1 MERDA
6 IDLKTLNV
14 FTLFSKY
21 FVPTLLGMLGMSAVT
36 AIDGIFVGQGVG
48 SDGIAAVNIS
58 IPLLMIF
65 TGVGLMIG
73 VGCSV
78 VASIQSARGKFRTA
92 RINVTQALVAVTV
105 FASIPSLVALIFPD
119 TLLRL
124 LGASAY
130 LLPQAREYMLWSV
143 PSWLFTM
150 WGAVSLFVIRLDGR
164 PRLAM
169 ACSLIS
175 AGINV
180 VLDWVFIFPLGWG
193 VKGAAIATSISVV
206 IGGLIAV
213 GYLLLY
219 ARFLRLYPI
228 KWSRK
233 SMRLFIRNIGYQCRI
248 GSSALLAEA
257 TLATLMFMGN
267 HLFMHYLGEHGVGAF
282 GIACYYTHFVF
293 MVGNAIA
300 QSAQPIISYN
310 FGAGCRQR
318 VQKTIRIALLTAVL
332 CGAAVTSLFVCIPH
346 LLVGL
351 FISPN
356 DPTFAI
362 ATSGFPYYAAGFIFF
377 ILNLTTIG
385 YYQSLERVGPATLLA
400 LLRGFFF
407 LIPAFLLLPR
417 WLDTPGIWL
426 ALSCS
431 ELLTTLCSLAFYLFR
446 TCDVSKQ
453 RCARG

>member
-1 MERDA
+1 
-6 IDLKTLNV
+6 
-14 FTLFSKY
+14 
-21 FVPTLLGMLGMSAVT
+21 
-36 AIDGIFVGQGVG
+36 
-48 SDGIAAVNIS
+48 
-58 IPLLMIF
+58 
-65 TGVGLMIG
+65 
-73 VGCSV
+73 
-78 VASIQSARGKFRTA
+78 
-92 RINVTQALVAVTV
+92 
-105 FASIPSLVALIFPD
+105 
-119 TLLRL
+119 
-124 LGASAY
+124 
-130 LLPQAREYMLWSV
+130 
-143 PSWLFTM
+143 M

-180 VLDWVFIFPLGWG
+180 VLDWAFIFPLGWG

-282 GIACYYTHFVF
+282 GIACYYTPFVF

-318 VQKTIRIALLTAVL
+318 VHKTIRIALLTAVL

-431 ELLTTLCSLAFYLFR
+431 ELLTTLCSLSFYLFR

-453 RCARG
+453 RCAKG

>member
-14 FTLFSKY
+14 FKLFSKY
-21 FVPTLLGMLGMSAVT
+21 FIPTLLGMLGMSAVT

-65 TGVGLMIG
+65 TGTGLMIG

-78 VASIQSARGKFRTA
+78 VASIQSARGKIRTA
-92 RINVTQALVAVTV
+92 RINVTQALVTVAV
-105 FASIPSLVALIFPD
+105 FAAVPSLIALLFPD
-119 TLLRL
+119 RVLRL
-124 LGASAY
+124 LGASPA
-130 LLPQAREYMLWSV
+130 LLPLARDYMLWSV

-150 WGAVSLFVIRLDGR
+150 WVAVSLFVIRLDGR

-175 AGINV
+175 AVINV
-180 VLDWVFIFPLGWG
+180 VLDWIFIFPWGWG

-213 GYLLLY
+213 GYLLFK

-228 KWSRK
+228 KWSTK
-233 SMRLFIRNIGYQCRI
+233 SLRLFVRNMGYQCRI

-257 TLATLMFMGN
+257 TLATLMFN
-267 HLFMHYLGEHGVGAF
+267 
-282 GIACYYTHFVF
+282 YTPFVF

-310 FGAGCRQR
+310 FGSGSLHR
-318 VQKTIRIALLTAVL
+318 VRRTFQIALLTAIL
-332 CGAAVTSLFVCIPH
+332 CGTAVTSLFVFFPQ

-351 FISPN
+351 FIPSD
-356 DPTFAI
+356 DPTFVI
-362 ATSGFPYYAAGFIFF
+362 ATTGFPYYAAGFVFF
-377 ILNLTTIG
+377 VLNLTTIG
-385 YYQSLERVGPATLLA
+385 YYQSLEQVKPATALA
-400 LLRGFFF
+400 LLRGFIF

-417 WLDTPGIWL
+417 WIGTLGIWL
-426 ALSCS
+426 ALSVS
-431 ELLTTLCSLAFYLFR
+431 ELLTALCSLCLYLFR
-446 TCDVSKQ
+446 L
-453 RCARG
+453 RCSNH

>member
-14 FTLFSKY
+14 FKLFSKY
-21 FVPTLLGMLGMSAVT
+21 FIPTLLGMLGMSAVT

-65 TGVGLMIG
+65 TGTGLMIG

-78 VASIQSARGKFRTA
+78 VASIQSARGKIRTA
-92 RINVTQALVAVTV
+92 RINVTQALVTVAV
-105 FASIPSLVALIFPD
+105 FAAVPSLIALLFPD
-119 TLLRL
+119 RVLRL
-124 LGASAY
+124 LGASPA
-130 LLPQAREYMLWSV
+130 LLPLARDYMLWSV

-150 WGAVSLFVIRLDGR
+150 WVAVSLFVIRLDGR

-175 AGINV
+175 AVINV
-180 VLDWVFIFPLGWG
+180 VLDWIFIFPWGWG

-213 GYLLLY
+213 GYLLFK

-228 KWSRK
+228 KWSTK
-233 SMRLFIRNIGYQCRI
+233 SLRLFVRNIGYQCRI

-267 HLFMHYLGEHGVGAF
+267 HLFMRYWGERGVGAF
-282 GIACYYTHFVF
+282 GIACYYTPFVF

-310 FGAGCRQR
+310 FGSGSLHR
-318 VQKTIRIALLTAVL
+318 VRRTFQIALLTAIL
-332 CGAAVTSLFVCIPH
+332 CGTAVTSLFVFFPQ

-351 FISPN
+351 FIPSD
-356 DPTFAI
+356 DPTFVI
-362 ATSGFPYYAAGFIFF
+362 ATTGFPYYAAGFVFF
-377 ILNLTTIG
+377 VLNLTTIG
-385 YYQSLERVGPATLLA
+385 YYQSLEQVKPATALA
-400 LLRGFFF
+400 LLRGFIF

-417 WLDTPGIWL
+417 WIGTLGIWL
-426 ALSCS
+426 ALSVS
-431 ELLTTLCSLAFYLFR
+431 ELLTALCSLCLYLFR
-446 TCDVSKQ
+446 L
-453 RCARG
+453 RCSNH

>member
-21 FVPTLLGMLGMSAVT
+21 FVPTWLGMLGMSAVT

-150 WGAVSLFVIRLDGR
+150 WVAVSLFVIRLDGR

-180 VLDWVFIFPLGWG
+180 TRLG
-193 VKGAAIATSISVV
+193 VYFS
-206 IGGLIAV
+206 
-213 GYLLLY
+213 
-219 ARFLRLYPI
+219 F
-228 KWSRK
+228 
-233 SMRLFIRNIGYQCRI
+233 
-248 GSSALLAEA
+248 
-257 TLATLMFMGN
+257 
-267 HLFMHYLGEHGVGAF
+267 GVG
-282 GIACYYTHFVF
+282 
-293 MVGNAIA
+293 
-300 QSAQPIISYN
+300 
-310 FGAGCRQR
+310 R
-318 VQKTIRIALLTAVL
+318 
-332 CGAAVTSLFVCIPH
+332 
-346 LLVGL
+346 
-351 FISPN
+351 
-356 DPTFAI
+356 
-362 ATSGFPYYAAGFIFF
+362 
-377 ILNLTTIG
+377 
-385 YYQSLERVGPATLLA
+385 
-400 LLRGFFF
+400 
-407 LIPAFLLLPR
+407 
-417 WLDTPGIWL
+417 
-426 ALSCS
+426 
-431 ELLTTLCSLAFYLFR
+431 
-446 TCDVSKQ
+446 
-453 RCARG
+453 

>member
-150 WGAVSLFVIRLDGR
+150 WVAVSLFVIRLDGR

-282 GIACYYTHFVF
+282 GIACYYTPFVF

-332 CGAAVTSLFVCIPH
+332 CGAAVTSLFVCIPSF
-346 LLVGL
+346 G
-351 FISPN
+351 
-356 DPTFAI
+356 
-362 ATSGFPYYAAGFIFF
+362 
-377 ILNLTTIG
+377 
-385 YYQSLERVGPATLLA
+385 RVVY
-400 LLRGFFF
+400 
-407 LIPAFLLLPR
+407 
-417 WLDTPGIWL
+417 
-426 ALSCS
+426 LS
-431 ELLTTLCSLAFYLFR
+431 
-446 TCDVSKQ
+446 
-453 RCARG
+453 